1 MMEAE
6 LALRAQHLL
15 GFSRSLCRVEKLL
28 SKRNGENFNI
38 FRVLNIRRYETR
50 THTPMLRELLDPNGS
65 HGQGSAFLRLF
76 LDRLVLEGCDIK
88 DFDAETATVKEEH
101 HLGEKTQTSG
111 GRLDLYLRDRAG
123 VYRIGIENKIDALEQ
138 ENQIRRYQKFL
149 KNGILLYLTLG
160 GSEPTSYDSN
170 TESSVKVKCISYRN
184 DITAWLEDCQRHA
197 VTSPLVRETIT
208 QYLHLIRELTHQN
221 EDNRMST
228 ILAEAAL
235 KDQADLQAFFALCNT
250 RKEVEKQIIAKLEK
264 RIDQIAQVLGIARL
278 AKLSNF
284 GEKFSGFSFVT
295 PALKDNNLTIR
306 FEFGGA
312 NGGGFNYGFK
322 LEDATLPVLQRQELR
337 ALFDQS
343 FGITSKSENWWV
355 AWTYWGD
362 FQSWNGETLAK
373 IHFED
378 DFIHELKA
386 KLEIFLKVA
395 STIYPNPPA

>member
-76 LDRLVLEGCDIK
+76 LDRCDIK
-88 DFDAETATVKEEH
+88 DFDAETATVKQEH
-101 HLGEKTQTSG
+101 HIGEKTQTSG
-111 GRLDLYLRDRAG
+111 GRLDLYLSDRTG
-123 VYRIGIENKIDALEQ
+123 VYQIGIENKIDAFEQ
-138 ENQIRRYQKFL
+138 ENQIRRYQEFL

-160 GSEPTSYDSN
+160 GSKPTSYDSK
-170 TESSVKVKCISYRN
+170 TESSVKVKCISYKKH
-184 DITAWLEDCQRHA
+184 ISAWLEDCQRHA
-197 VTSPLVRETIT
+197 TTSPLVRETIT

-221 EDNRMST
+221 EDNKMST
-228 ILAEAAL
+228 IITEAAAL
-235 KDQADLQAFFALCNT
+235 KDQADLQAFFALCNA

-264 RIDQIAQVLGIARL
+264 QIDLMAQELGIERA
-278 AKLSNF
+278 ATPFNF
-284 GEKFSGFSFVT
+284 GEKFSGFTFVT
-295 PALKDNNLTIR
+295 PMLKNNNLTIR

-312 NGGGFNYGFK
+312 NGGGFYYGFK
-322 LEDATLPVLQRQELR
+322 LVDCNQPVPKAEELQ
-337 ALFDQS
+337 AAFDRF
-343 FGITSKSENWWV
+343 FGVMSQKSTWWA
-355 AWTYWGD
+355 AWTYWGE

-378 DFIHELKA
+378 GFINALRERV
-386 KLEIFLKVA
+386 EILMRIA
-395 STIYPNPPA
+395 SNIYPDKNISL